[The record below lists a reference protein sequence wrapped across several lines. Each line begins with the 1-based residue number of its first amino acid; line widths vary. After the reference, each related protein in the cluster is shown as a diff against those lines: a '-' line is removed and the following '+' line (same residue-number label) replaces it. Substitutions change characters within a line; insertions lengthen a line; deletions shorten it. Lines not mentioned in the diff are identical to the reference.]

1 MIILISGT
9 PGTGKSELA
18 KKVAKSIN
26 ALNIN
31 ITDFVKDHE
40 LSDGYD
46 EVRECLIVDEE
57 KLSNFVSD
65 WLKSINKKD
74 VIIEGHLAHFIKG
87 DLVVVIRCSVDELYK
102 RLKARGYNEN
112 KIRENVEAEIFG
124 ICEEEA
130 RKKNKEIL
138 ILDSSKET
146 IEEMTKKVLHKI
158 EKMKNGN

>member
-18 KKVAKSIN
+18 KRVADSIN

-31 ITDFVKDHE
+31 ITDFVKE
-40 LSDGYD
+40 NCLSEGYD
-46 EVRECLIVDEE
+46 EIRECLIVDEE
-57 KLSNFVSD
+57 KLADFVSD
-65 WLKSINKKD
+65 WLKSIKEKD
-74 VIIEGHLAHFIKG
+74 VVIEGHLAHFLKG
-87 DLVVVIRCSVDELYK
+87 DFVVVIRCSVDELYK

-112 KIRENVEAEIFG
+112 KIKENIESEIFG

-130 RKKNKEIL
+130 MMRNKEIL
-138 ILDSSKET
+138 ILDSSKES
-146 IEEMTKKVLHKI
+146 IDEMTKKVLYKL

>member
-18 KKVAKSIN
+18 KKVADSIN

-31 ITDFVKDHE
+31 ITDFVKEHD
-40 LSDGYD
+40 LSEGYD
-46 EVRECLIVDEE
+46 EIRECLIVDED
-57 KLSNFVSD
+57 KLANFVSD
-65 WLKSINKKD
+65 WLKSINEKD
-74 VIIEGHLAHFIKG
+74 IIIEGHLAHFLKG

-102 RLKARGYNEN
+102 RLKSRGYNEN
-112 KIRENVEAEIFG
+112 KIKENIEAEIFG

-130 RKKNKEIL
+130 MMRNKEIL

-146 IEEMTKKVLHKI
+146 IDEMAKKVLYKL